1 MTQFSIIIPLYN
13 KELSI
18 RTTIE
23 SVLKQTYPH
32 FELIIVNDGS
42 TDRSLEMARQFVDN
56 RIKIIDVP
64 NAGVSNARNIG
75 INNATCEYVIFLDAD
90 DLWYE
95 NSLDE
100 FMFLIDNFEK
110 AQVFCTSHTLTIKS
124 IQSLEKRYYID
135 NFWKR
140 NAESYA
146 RNTTALVCTGCIA
159 IKKECFNSVSG
170 FNPELTHGEDL
181 DLWNRLAEN
190 FIFAKSEI
198 VTMLYRLDAENR
210 SDKSI
215 KIEKDRIEFVVREE
229 VSNKFKALDYGR
241 IYFFE
246 LYYNLKKLKNWKLNI
261 KLLLNY
267 GDWIFSF
274 ILLLIKVKTSKK

>member
-18 RTTIE
+18 RATLE
-23 SVLKQTYPH
+23 SVLNQTYPH

-42 TDRSLEMARQFVDN
+42 TDRSLEIARQFTDT
-56 RIKIIDVP
+56 RITIIDVP
-64 NAGVSNARNIG
+64 NSGVSNARNIG
-75 INNATCEYVIFLDAD
+75 IAKANGEYITFLDAD

-95 NSLDE
+95 YSLAE
-100 FMFLIDNFEK
+100 FKFLIDNFEK
-110 AQVFCTSHTLTIKS
+110 AQVFCTAHTLTIKS
-124 IQSLEKRYYID
+124 IQSREKRYYID

-146 RNTTALVCTGCIA
+146 RSTTALLCTGCIA
-159 IKKECFNSVSG
+159 IKKECFHTVTG
-170 FNPELTHGEDL
+170 FNSALTHGEDL
-181 DLWNRLAEN
+181 DLWNRLAEH

-215 KIEKDRIEFVVREE
+215 KVKADRIAFVSRKE
-229 VSNKFKALDYGR
+229 VADKLKALDFGR

-246 LYYNLKKLKNWKLNI
+246 LYYNLKALKNWKLNFQ
-261 KLLLNY
+261 LLLNY

-274 ILLLIKVKTSKK
+274 ILLLIKVKTLKK

>member
-1 MTQFSIIIPLYN
+1 MTRFSIIIPLYN
-13 KELSI
+13 KELSV
-18 RTTIE
+18 RATIE

-42 TDRSLEMARQFVDN
+42 TDGSLEMARQFTDT
-56 RIKIIDVP
+56 RITIIDVP
-64 NAGVSNARNIG
+64 NGGVSNARNIG
-75 INNATCEYVIFLDAD
+75 IYNAKCEYITFLDAD

-95 NSLDE
+95 NSLAE
-100 FMFLIDNFEK
+100 FKLLIDSFKK

-124 IQSLEKRYYID
+124 IPSREKRYYVD
-135 NFWKR
+135 NFWKK

-146 RNTTALVCTGCIA
+146 RSTTALVCTGCIS
-159 IKKECFNSVSG
+159 IKKDCFKTVTGFNSL
-170 FNPELTHGEDL
+170 LTHGEDL

-198 VTMLYRLDAENR
+198 VTMLYRLNAENR

-215 KIEKDRIEFVVREE
+215 KIEKDRIAFVSREE
-229 VSNKFKALDYGR
+229 VADKLKALDYGR

-246 LYYNLKKLKNWKLNI
+246 LYYNLKALKNFKLSF

>member
-13 KELSI
+13 KELSVWA
-18 RTTIE
+18 TVE
-23 SVLKQTYPH
+23 SVLKQTYPY

-42 TDRSLEMARQFVDN
+42 TDRSLEIARQFTDN
-56 RIKIIDVP
+56 RITIIDVP
-64 NAGVSNARNIG
+64 NGGVSNARNIG
-75 INNATCEYVIFLDAD
+75 ISIANFEYITFLDAD

-100 FMFLIDNFEK
+100 FKLLIDNFEK

-124 IQSLEKRYYID
+124 IQSVDKRYYID

-146 RNTTALVCTGCIA
+146 RNTTAIVCTGCIA
-159 IKKECFNSVSG
+159 IKKECFNIVSG
-170 FNPELTHGEDL
+170 FNTELTHGEDL
-181 DLWNRLAEN
+181 DLWNRLSEN
-190 FIFAKSEI
+190 FIFAKSQV

-215 KIEKDRIEFVVREE
+215 SAENNRIEFVTRKKVT
-229 VSNKFKALDYGR
+229 NKSKALDFGR

-246 LYYNLKKLKNWKLNI
+246 IYYNIKALNNWKVTFQ
-261 KLLLNY
+261 LLLNY

-274 ILLLIKVKTSKK
+274 ILLLLKVKISKR

>member
-1 MTQFSIIIPLYN
+1 MTLFSIIIPLYN
-13 KELSI
+13 KELSV
-18 RTTIE
+18 RATIE

-42 TDRSLEMARQFVDN
+42 TDRSLEIARQFADN
-56 RIKIIDVP
+56 RITIIDVP
-64 NAGVSNARNIG
+64 NGGVSNARNIG
-75 INNATCEYVIFLDAD
+75 IAKANGEYITFLDAD
-90 DLWYE
+90 DIWYE
-95 NSLDE
+95 NSLVE
-100 FMFLIDNFEK
+100 FKFLIDNFEK

-124 IQSLEKRYYID
+124 IQSREKRYYID

-140 NAESYA
+140 NAESFA
-146 RNTTALVCTGCIA
+146 RNTTALVCTGCIS
-159 IKKECFNSVSG
+159 IKKECFKIVSG
-170 FNPELTHGEDL
+170 FNRELTHGEDL

-190 FIFAKSEI
+190 FIFAKSEV

-210 SDKSI
+210 SDKTI
-215 KIEKDRIEFVVREE
+215 KIEKDRIAFVPRKV
-229 VSNKFKALDYGR
+229 VVDKFKALDFGR

-246 LYYNLKKLKNWKLNI
+246 LYYNFKAFKNWKQNI

-274 ILLLIKVKTSKK
+274 MQLLIKVKISKK

>member
-215 KIEKDRIEFVVREE
+215 KVEKDRIVFVSREE
-229 VSNKFKALDYGR
+229 VTEELKALDYGR

-246 LYYNLKKLKNWKLNI
+246 LYYNLKTLKNWKLNF